1 MVTSLDLLGCGQP
14 EVLAHDVHY
23 TDTRNDRFV
32 HISATDPWWSQQ
44 VLFVELSE
52 VTEKGEESE
61 TIRYY
66 GLFQPGHGMR
76 FLRMARMSL
85 MRPPDLVLK
94 DWLQGSIT
102 AFTEYRQR
110 FWSFQPSS
118 WLTYHNFTI
127 LEVNCGALHILLE
140 RVSDK
145 LEIVVGSGGGNTPE
159 QSSVVSNFMQ
169 EYRSTGQLRNLARCY
184 AEPKTQLRS
193 KVTLHQ
199 LLRWLDGPV
208 RSRWVPYSLLQSN
221 CQHFQAELHHFL
233 LSQVDPNERPLPP
246 MATTPAL
253 ALQDPKQVLDAVRTD
268 PRAFQLACK
277 ELQQDRNFI
286 LAAIEQNWRALAYAP
301 EAFRH
306 DQRLV
311 LACVHQDGKAL
322 QNMPEKLR
330 YDLEVVMTAVRQDGE
345 ALQFAGE
352 PLKANPQVVLAAVEQ
367 KTSAFEH
374 ADPSLRASRDL
385 VLRMVQ
391 MDGLLLR
398 CVPEHLRRDR
408 RLVLEAVRQNGA
420 ALQYVA
426 SELRRD
432 VEVVLQAATS
442 APLSLVHAF

>member
-1 MVTSLDLLGCGQP
+1 MVTSLDLLGCSQP
-14 EVLAHDVHY
+14 DVLAYDANYGDMHS
-23 TDTRNDRFV
+23 DRFV
-32 HISATDPWWSQQ
+32 RVETTDPWWSQQ
-44 VLFVELSE
+44 VLFVELRE
-52 VTEKGEESE
+52 VTEKGQE
-61 TIRYY
+61 TETTRYY

-76 FLRMARMSL
+76 FLRMERMSL
-85 MRPPDLVLK
+85 LRPPDFVLK

-127 LEVNCGALHILLE
+127 LEVNGGALHILME
-140 RVSDK
+140 RVSDQ
-145 LEIVVGSGGGNTPE
+145 LEIMVGSGSGSTPE

-184 AEPKTQLRS
+184 AEPKTVLRS
-193 KVTLHQ
+193 KVTLQQ

-221 CQHFQAELHHFL
+221 CQHFQAELHQFL
-233 LSQVDPNERPLPP
+233 LSHVDPNERHLLP

-253 ALQDPKQVLDAVRTD
+253 ALQDPRQILDTVRTD
-268 PRAFQLACK
+268 PRAFQLASK

-301 EAFRH
+301 DAFQH

-311 LACVHQDGKAL
+311 LACVHQDGNAL

-330 YDLEVVMTAVRQDGE
+330 YDLEVVMTAVRQNGE
-345 ALQFAGE
+345 ALQFAGQ

-385 VLRMVQ
+385 VLRMLQ

-398 CVPEHLRRDR
+398 CIPEHLRRDR

-432 VEVVLQAATS
+432 LEVVLQAAS
-442 APLSLVHAF
+442 SDPLSLLHAF